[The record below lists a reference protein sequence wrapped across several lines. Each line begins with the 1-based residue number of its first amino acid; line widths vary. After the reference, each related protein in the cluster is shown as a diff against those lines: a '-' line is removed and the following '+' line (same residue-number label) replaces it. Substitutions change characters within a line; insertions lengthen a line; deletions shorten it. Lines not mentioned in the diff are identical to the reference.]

1 MKLAEALL
9 IRSDQK
15 KALASLRERITRNV
29 IVQDGESPSEDVEEL
44 LKQASGV
51 MQEHIKIAQLINAAN
66 QTRKLADG
74 RLLAIVLA
82 DRDALVHQHS
92 LVTAAIQATNKDVTR
107 YGLKEIK
114 WVPQIDVAAMQKRSD
129 DLSKNIRE
137 INVAIQAINWQLD
150 I

>member
-15 KALASLRERITRNV
+15 KKLASLRERITRNV
-29 IVQDGESPSEDVEEL
+29 IVQEGETPSEDVEEL
-44 LKQASGV
+44 LRQASGV

-74 RLLAIVLA
+74 RLLAGVLA
-82 DRDALVHQHS
+82 DSDALVHQHS

-114 WVPQIDVAAMQKRSD
+114 WVPQIDIAAMQKRSD

-137 INVAIQAINWQLD
+137 INIAIQAANWQLD
-150 I
+150 V

>member
-15 KALASLRERITRNV
+15 KKLASLRERITRNV
-29 IVQDGESPSEDVEEL
+29 IVQEGETPSEDVEEL
-44 LKQASGV
+44 LRQASGV

-74 RLLAIVLA
+74 RLLAGVLA

-114 WVPQIDVAAMQKRSD
+114 WVPQIDIAAMQKRSD

-137 INVAIQAINWQLD
+137 INIAIQAANWQLD
-150 I
+150 V